1 MKHQLCSGTGLV
13 VSYLA
18 LEQWLKINR
27 YDTPL
32 FGLESELNK
41 ALLNSKYNM
50 YELKGKIAIT
60 GNNTVFTLNNRTV
73 MTCHIK

>member
-13 VSYLA
+13 VSHFA
-18 LEQWLKINR
+18 LEQWMSINK

-32 FGLESELNK
+32 FGLESELNN

-50 YELKGKIAIT
+50 YELKGKLTIT
-60 GNNTVFTLNNRTV
+60 GDNTVFTLNNRTV

>member
-13 VSYLA
+13 LSHTA

-32 FGLESELNK
+32 FGLESELSK

-50 YELKGKIAIT
+50 YELKGKLTIT
-60 GNNTVFTLNNRTV
+60 GNSTVFTLKNRTV
-73 MTCHIK
+73 MTCHTK